1 MIDCQVVKRILEIR
15 GKELKKEIS
24 DIIHSPEFDVNTR
37 KVGCVYKTLMQQ
49 HAIISLA
56 KGLKVFIKDELVKLL
71 VTLTKKK
78 RHHSRCGV
86 KKNRLGQDYQVIE
99 GRIMKNMIE
108 MWCRPK
114 VKQVLESMMNI
125 NLVGVRM
132 GMRIGVLM
140 EVLVWMR
147 MMMRSHLMRIQM

>member
-49 HAIISLA
+49 HTIISLA

-78 RHHSRCGV
+78 RHHSHCGV
-86 KKNRLGQDYQVIE
+86 KKN
-99 GRIMKNMIE
+99 
-108 MWCRPK
+108 W
-114 VKQVLESMMNI
+114 VKI
-125 NLVGVRM
+125 TK
-132 GMRIGVLM
+132 
-140 EVLVWMR
+140 
-147 MMMRSHLMRIQM
+147 